1 MMLIVILLVLVIQ
14 VKRVVAKIE
23 YKYSIFWVKY
33 VAITNIRGNLVVLIK
48 YIILIYFKG
57 QINETES
64 ILIPNQMDYDDS
76 FEYLNLKSAWSHDV
90 FVAQEPVCNPI
101 NTS

>member
-14 VKRVVAKIE
+14 VKRVVVKIE
-23 YKYSIFWVKY
+23 YKYTIYWVN

-90 FVAQEPVCNPI
+90 FVAQEPVCIRI

>member
-14 VKRVVAKIE
+14 VKRVVVKTE
-23 YKYSIFWVKY
+23 YKYTIYWVN
-33 VAITNIRGNLVVLIK
+33 VAITNIRGNLFDLIK
-48 YIILIYFKG
+48 YINFDIFLG

-64 ILIPNQMDYDDS
+64 IQIPDQINYDDT

-101 NTS
+101 IKTL